1 VTIVRTSEITNETAF
16 TANTQVGPALA
27 TMSPPI
33 SGPTAMPAWTPT
45 VMRLFAH
52 AMSSSRS
59 TRFGIA
65 ARDAEKNGSSLI
77 AEPNASTI
85 RSSGSSTKTIAMKNA
100 DANASDAIITL
111 RRSNRSP
118 SAPAN
123 GPRIPATPNVS
134 NSDSACIPGEWVRS
148 QIVKFS
154 AV

>member
-1 VTIVRTSEITNETAF
+1 VIVRMSETTNETALI
-16 TANTQVGPALA
+16 ANTHLAPGPA
-27 TMSPPI
+27 TISPPS

-52 AMSSSRS
+52 AMSCSRS

-65 ARDAEKNGSSLI
+65 AREAEKNGSSAI
-77 AEPNASTI
+77 AEPKARTI
-85 RSSGSSTKTIAMKNA
+85 RSQGASANTIPMKNT
-100 DANASDAIITL
+100 DDTASAQIITR

-118 SAPAN
+118 SAPAK

-134 NSDSACIPGEWVRS
+134 SRERACMPGEWVRS

>member
-1 VTIVRTSEITNETAF
+1 
-16 TANTQVGPALA
+16 
-27 TMSPPI
+27 
-33 SGPTAMPAWTPT
+33 
-45 VMRLFAH
+45 
-52 AMSSSRS
+52 
-59 TRFGIA
+59 
-65 ARDAEKNGSSLI
+65 
-77 AEPNASTI
+77 
-85 RSSGSSTKTIAMKNA
+85 MKNA

-111 RRSNRSP
+111 RRPMRSP